1 MAFRFEVIKSKQ
13 RFPVTAIDLR
23 RMTSWLLA
31 STMLCGASIGLSSP
45 LFAQQPVSA
54 SAENRAVPF
63 SIPAQPLPAALDA
76 FIRAT
81 GWQLGYSTRIAAELR
96 SAAVKGTMPPAQA
109 LRALLAGT
117 GINIR
122 LTEVNTATLLAP
134 NAVGSLPEGA
144 VPLPTISVIGQE
156 EGTAAQGYKVE
167 TAKTTGPWGDKP
179 IVNTPYSIDVTSA
192 DLLQNTIAA
201 TDDQLF
207 KFNPLVYV
215 TSGTSNQGYGLHPVA
230 RGFGTTLAIDG
241 IPLTGFV
248 YGNNDL
254 EGLERVEVFSGASGF
269 LYGTGSVG
277 GMTNYVLK
285 RPTAMPLF
293 NYTAGNSGD
302 TQFFNH
308 LDLGGPID
316 KEGKFGYRFNAV
328 YQDGDN
334 VLGVGERRAFV
345 SGAVDWHVTDSLK
358 VSLNM
363 AHHDYWSTGDVATWF
378 NVAQAGRIPS
388 ASDYDTHRPLLPNWG
403 TSHNAYDLVGA
414 NVRWDIDDDT
424 TVRAAVISNKAII
437 TTAAPN
443 RLFLRADGKYY
454 YQAWSQEGPL
464 SEEAGGY
471 LYVDRKFDTFGIQH
485 KLTFGANGNTT
496 DFSTPITGYNKTITS
511 PVYPTLTALQNS
523 APLVFDP
530 LGSGPETRYAKVS
543 ATNIVI
549 GDDITLNRYFSVL
562 AGVNRASIVS
572 LNYDRTT
579 GLVGANSYDKS
590 AVTPTASLI
599 FKPTSN
605 VSLYGTYIEALQA
618 GGTVPLQPIYTNA
631 GAILPPTIS
640 KQIEFGAK
648 ANVGGVF
655 LTLAAFQIDKAN
667 NYIITN
673 PDGTL
678 TQNQDGRQIHK
689 GIEFTAT
696 GKVTDD
702 LTIRGGGTY
711 LDPEVTKTNDP
722 TLLGKRPLAVSK
734 WRASLYGEY
743 RLPFLQSLY
752 LTGGVSYV
760 GSSYFDAVNTLL
772 VPAYAVGDVGLR
784 YETAFNGTPVIMRL
798 NVQNVADHHYWIQNG
813 AGAIALGFPR
823 TYTFSAT
830 AKF

>member
-1 MAFRFEVIKSKQ
+1 MN
-13 RFPVTAIDLR
+13 
-23 RMTSWLLA
+23 
-31 STMLCGASIGLSSP
+31 GATGNFLKAIGLGAVSSLALMAGDSGP
-45 LFAQQPVSA
+45 AFAQQQQQQSDLPAIHVD
-54 SAENRAVPF
+54 EPHRTTHRARSSRPARRVAARR
-63 SIPAQPLPAALDA
+63 AQPSHVRQHVEVRP
-76 FIRAT
+76 IRT
-81 GWQLGYSTRIAAELR
+81 
-96 SAAVKGTMPPAQA
+96 
-109 LRALLAGT
+109 
-117 GINIR
+117 N
-122 LTEVNTATLLAP
+122 NTVSSDDLH
-134 NAVGSLPEGA
+134 
-144 VPLPTISVIGQE
+144 
-156 EGTAAQGYKVE
+156 EGTAAQGYRVE

-179 IVNTPYSIDVTSA
+179 ILNTPYSIDVTSA
-192 DLLQNTIAA
+192 ELLQNTIAT

-207 KFNPLVYV
+207 KFNPLVQV
-215 TSGTSNQGYGLHPVA
+215 NSGTPNQGYGLRQIV
-230 RGFGTTLAIDG
+230 RGFSYASVAING
-241 IPLTGFV
+241 IPFTGFRFA
-248 YGNNDL
+248 NTDP

-277 GMTNYVLK
+277 GMVNYVTK
-285 RPTAMPLF
+285 SPTATPLV
-293 NYTAGNSGD
+293 NYTVGNSGG

-308 LDLGGPID
+308 LDLGGPIGKD
-316 KEGKFGYRFNAV
+316 GKFGYRFNAV

-334 VLGVGERRAFV
+334 ALGVGERRAFV

-388 ASDYDTHRPLLPNWG
+388 ASDFDTHRPILPNWG
-403 TSHNAYDLVGA
+403 TSHDVYDLVGA

-424 TVRAAVISNKAII
+424 TLRAAVFSHRAIR
-437 TTAAPN
+437 TSTAPN
-443 RLFLRADGKYY
+443 RLLLRADGKYY
-454 YQAWSQEGPL
+454 YQAYSQEGPL
-464 SEEAGGY
+464 SEAAGSY

-485 KLTFGANGNTT
+485 KLTFGVNGNTS
-496 DFSTPITGYNKTITS
+496 DFFVPTPTAAYSQLITS

-523 APLVFDP
+523 APLVFSP
-530 LGSGPETRYAKVS
+530 LEKGREYRYNNVS

-549 GDDITLNRYFSVL
+549 GDDITLNRYFSIL
-562 AGVNRASIVS
+562 AGANRATVLST
-572 LNYDRTT
+572 NYDTT
-579 GLVGANSYDKS
+579 GMVGANSYDKS

-667 NYIITN
+667 NYIVTN
-673 PDGTL
+673 SDGTL

-702 LTIRGGGTY
+702 LTIRGGVTY
-711 LDPEVTKTNDP
+711 LDPKVTKTNDP
-722 TLLGKRPLAVSK
+722 TVLGKLPQAVSP

-752 LTGGVSYV
+752 LTGGVSYL
-760 GSSYFDAVNTLL
+760 GSSYLDAQNTLL

-784 YETAFNGTPVIMRL
+784 YETAFNGTPLIMRL
-798 NVQNVADHHYWIQNG
+798 NVQNVADNHYWIQNG

-830 AKF
+830 ARF